1 MSDYEVETTEVV
13 MGAEVEAKG
22 PVVISATNPDAE
34 EMAGI
39 IGVITANYNFDVDV
53 KANDFSFKKSTDKD
67 TGIESIRET
76 VQVAVPYPSVQ
87 GVCNILEVGGK
98 QLELLMEAVYT
109 ITNAAVRAELADDYS
124 LNAANFPVDKVSWE
138 AIANQ
143 PKATRRGGGIPKEVW
158 DGFEVD
164 YIEVMPEI
172 TGKTVDQ
179 ITNAAKI
186 LKGKLTQVRT
196 NEPVLKLL
204 VEQLAVY
211 AEATTN
217 LDDYAECVEFL
228 LGKADTFLN
237 VTDEQLLAAL

>member
-1 MSDYEVETTEVV
+1 MSEHDINETAVETT
-13 MGAEVEAKG
+13 AAATG
-22 PVVISATNPDAE
+22 PVTIAATNPDAE

-39 IGVITANYNFDVDV
+39 IGSITANYNFDVDV
-53 KANDFSFKKSTDKD
+53 KANDFSFKKFTDKE

-87 GVCNILEVGGK
+87 GIVAVLEAGGK

-143 PKATRRGGGIPKEVW
+143 PKATRRGGGIPKEIW
-158 DGFEVD
+158 DLFELD
-164 YIEVMPEI
+164 YIEVMPEV

-211 AEATTN
+211 ADSTAN
-217 LDDYAECVEFL
+217 LEDYAECVEFL